1 MLGMIGDGLVR
12 QCGVPQHHPQPSTA
26 IIPMTGPGPG
36 VAYSITLRAEYP
48 NRPGML
54 GLITSAIGEQGGD
67 AAAIDVVSTSGGRMI
82 RDFTI
87 NTSGEEHGEQVV
99 NAVGAI
105 PDVVVSSV
113 SDATFLFHL
122 GGKIEMRSSV
132 PVASRDDMSKAY
144 TPGVGRVCM
153 AIHKDK
159 DAVWALTAKGRT
171 VAVVT
176 DGSAVLGL
184 GDIGPEAA
192 LPVMEGKALLF
203 KEFGGVDAWPI
214 CLDTHDPDDIVSAVK
229 ALAPSF
235 GGINLEDISAPRCF
249 EIEERL
255 KAELDIPVFHDD
267 QHGTAVVVLAGLI
280 NALKVVGKD
289 PANLKTVVM
298 GVGAS
303 GTACTKILLSYGVTD
318 IIGFDRTGALTKSR
332 DYGGNVMKQW
342 FAENTNPDGREGTL
356 EELIKGADFVL
367 GLAGPDLLN
376 PELVSTMSDDAI
388 VFALSNPNPE
398 IWPEDVPPNVSVM
411 ATGRTDYPNQIN
423 NSLCFP
429 GLFRGVLDVRA
440 SDINYEMKIAAARA
454 IASVIPEDHLT
465 ADFIIPSVFDRN
477 VVRTVARAVAVTAQ
491 ETGVAR
497 RRRRQT
503 DEVYATLRTH

>member
-1 MLGMIGDGLVR
+1 
-12 QCGVPQHHPQPSTA
+12 
-26 IIPMTGPGPG
+26 MTGPGPG

-214 CLDTHDPDDIVSAVK
+214 CLDTHDPDDIVAAVK

-255 KAELDIPVFHDD
+255 KADRKS
-267 QHGTAVVVLAGLI
+267 VV
-280 NALKVVGKD
+280 
-289 PANLKTVVM
+289 
-298 GVGAS
+298 
-303 GTACTKILLSYGVTD
+303 
-318 IIGFDRTGALTKSR
+318 
-332 DYGGNVMKQW
+332 
-342 FAENTNPDGREGTL
+342 
-356 EELIKGADFVL
+356 
-367 GLAGPDLLN
+367 
-376 PELVSTMSDDAI
+376 
-388 VFALSNPNPE
+388 
-398 IWPEDVPPNVSVM
+398 
-411 ATGRTDYPNQIN
+411 
-423 NSLCFP
+423 
-429 GLFRGVLDVRA
+429 
-440 SDINYEMKIAAARA
+440 
-454 IASVIPEDHLT
+454 
-465 ADFIIPSVFDRN
+465 
-477 VVRTVARAVAVTAQ
+477 
-491 ETGVAR
+491 
-497 RRRRQT
+497 
-503 DEVYATLRTH
+503 

>member
-1 MLGMIGDGLVR
+1 
-12 QCGVPQHHPQPSTA
+12 
-26 IIPMTGPGPG
+26 MTGPGPG

-122 GGKIEMRSSV
+122 GGKIEMRSTV

-153 AIHKDK
+153 AIHKEK
-159 DAVWALTAKGRT
+159 DAVWALTAKGRS

-184 GDIGPEAA
+184 GDIGPEAS

-214 CLDTHDPDDIVSAVK
+214 CLDTNDPDEIVKAVK

-289 PANLKTVVM
+289 PANLKSVVM

-318 IIGFDRTGALTKSR
+318 IIGFDRTGALTKTR
-332 DYGGNVMKQW
+332 NYDGNVMKQW
-342 FAENTNPDGREGTL
+342 FADNTNPNGKEGTL
-356 EELIKGADFVL
+356 EDLIKGADFVL
-367 GLAGPDLLN
+367 GLAGPDLLP

-398 IWPEDVPPNVSVM
+398 IWPEDIPSNVSVM

-440 SDINYEMKIAAARA
+440 SDINYEMKIAAAGA

-465 ADFIIPSVFDRN
+465 ADFIIPSVFDRK
-477 VVRTVARAVAVTAQ
+477 VVRTVAGAVAESA
-491 ETGVAR
+491 ERTGVAR

-503 DEVYATLRTH
+503 DEGYATLRRH

>member
-1 MLGMIGDGLVR
+1 
-12 QCGVPQHHPQPSTA
+12 
-26 IIPMTGPGPG
+26 MTGPGPG

-48 NRPGML
+48 NNPGML

-67 AAAIDVVSTSGGRMI
+67 AAAIDVVSTNSGRMI

-87 NTSGEEHGEQVV
+87 NTSGEEHGQAVV
-99 NAVGAI
+99 DAVSAI
-105 PDVVVSSV
+105 PDVKVNSV
-113 SDATFLFHL
+113 SDATFLLHL
-122 GGKIEMRSSV
+122 GGKIEMRSTA
-132 PVASRDDMSKAY
+132 PVANRDDMSKAY

-153 AIHKDK
+153 AIHRDK
-159 DAVWALTAKGRT
+159 DAAWALTGKGRT

-214 CLDTHDPDDIVSAVK
+214 CLDTKDPDEIVKLVK
-229 ALAPSF
+229 SIAPGF

-255 KAELDIPVFHDD
+255 KSDLDIPVFHDD

-280 NALKVVGKD
+280 NALKVVGKE

-318 IIGFDRTGALTKSR
+318 IIGFDRAGALTKGR
-332 DYGGNVMKQW
+332 DYGGNIMKQW
-342 FAENTNPDGREGTL
+342 FADNTNPEGKEGTL
-356 EELIKGADFVL
+356 SDLIRGADFVL
-367 GLAGPDLLN
+367 GLAGPDLL
-376 PELVSTMSDDAI
+376 PAEFVSTMADDAI

-398 IWPEDVPPNVSVM
+398 IWPEDVPSNVGVM

-454 IASVIPEDHLT
+454 IASVIPDDHLT
-465 ADFIIPSVFDRN
+465 SDFIIPSVFDRKVVQN
-477 VVRTVARAVAVTAQ
+477 VAQAVAVAAQ
-491 ETGVAR
+491 RTNVAR
-497 RRRRQT
+497 RRQRQT
-503 DEVYATLRTH
+503 DEVYATVRSH